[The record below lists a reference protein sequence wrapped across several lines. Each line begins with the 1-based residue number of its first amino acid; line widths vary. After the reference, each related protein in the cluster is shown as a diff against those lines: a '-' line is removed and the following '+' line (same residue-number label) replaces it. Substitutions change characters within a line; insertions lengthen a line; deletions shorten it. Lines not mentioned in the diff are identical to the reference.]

1 MTSTDSNTSAQSS
14 QAAEPMLFR
23 RLAALFYD
31 ILVITGLLMVAT
43 FPYLWALQWST
54 GADEVNPG
62 DAGFRLYLLALVGG
76 YIWLS
81 WRRSGQ
87 TIGMKAWR
95 LRAESLDGQLLSTSQ
110 ILLRTVVAVPAL
122 LLGGLGYWWCWLR
135 RDRRTWQEVVSGS
148 RTRGLPKRAAR

>member
-1 MTSTDSNTSAQSS
+1 MTRTE
-14 QAAEPMLFR
+14 AEHAPPALIFR

-31 ILVITGLLMVAT
+31 TLVMTGLLMVAT

-62 DAGFRLYLLALVGG
+62 DMSFRLYLLGLVLG

-81 WRRSGQ
+81 FRRGGQ

-95 LRAESLDGQLLSTSQ
+95 LRAENLNGQLLSTSQ
-110 ILLRTVVAVPAL
+110 ILMRTAVAIPAL
-122 LLGGLGYWWCWLR
+122 MLGGLGFWWCWLR
-135 RDRRTWQEVVSGS
+135 RDRRTWQEVASDS
-148 RTRGLPKRAAR
+148 RTRLLAK